1 MGFLDFLKKVI
12 NPAETPAEPHEKPPR
27 EYTPTTYNGLER
39 SYHYT
44 EVEVRVLWQ
53 FGGMYGKTCASAGM
67 YRGQTLELLPQKHE
81 GDKDA
86 VLVRWKDQDVA
97 VMRSNRMRDM
107 VRAWIS
113 DGLPVIAKA
122 YEVGGE
128 DNLLLEVAF
137 YGKAQHHASV
147 KKADN
152 SKYQLTPSLACLC
165 EKRFIAFD
173 LETTGFDAEKDR
185 IIEISAVK
193 FVDCKP
199 MDSFSTLIN
208 CGMPIPKEAS
218 EVNHIT
224 DSDVSDAPD
233 EPVAIKQFADFIGED
248 ALKGKDVLV
257 AHNAAFDSAFL
268 KAALRRCEMTSR
280 MKFVDTLTFSQRR
293 LPTLEN
299 HKLQTVASA
308 LDIQQQ
314 QAHRAEDDAHV
325 CGEVLAKLLT
335 DWLATERAKFE
346 ALLPEEQAMCLWV
359 YRTLKRQRCNV
370 DHLSFS
376 PSSYLSVNY
385 WHRAMRIKVRAQKP
399 YILVDEA
406 VTLPDGIDTAPAT
419 QTDGSGFIRVFFSA
433 PEELEW
439 LQPWIAATYKRV
451 AEETATA
458 WKEAKMRKNIQ
469 ATEDAQVR
477 LFL

>member
-1 MGFLDFLKKVI
+1 M
-12 NPAETPAEPHEKPPR
+12 
-27 EYTPTTYNGLER
+27 
-39 SYHYT
+39 
-44 EVEVRVLWQ
+44 
-53 FGGMYGKTCASAGM
+53 
-67 YRGQTLELLPQKHE
+67 
-81 GDKDA
+81 
-86 VLVRWKDQDVA
+86 
-97 VMRSNRMRDM
+97 
-107 VRAWIS
+107 
-113 DGLPVIAKA
+113 
-122 YEVGGE
+122 
-128 DNLLLEVAF
+128 
-137 YGKAQHHASV
+137 
-147 KKADN
+147 
-152 SKYQLTPSLACLC
+152 
-165 EKRFIAFD
+165 
-173 LETTGFDAEKDR
+173 
-185 IIEISAVK
+185 
-193 FVDCKP
+193 
-199 MDSFSTLIN
+199 
-208 CGMPIPKEAS
+208 
-218 EVNHIT
+218 
-224 DSDVSDAPD
+224 
-233 EPVAIKQFADFIGED
+233 
-248 ALKGKDVLV
+248 
-257 AHNAAFDSAFL
+257 
-268 KAALRRCEMTSR
+268 
-280 MKFVDTLTFSQRR
+280 
-293 LPTLEN
+293 
-299 HKLQTVASA
+299 ASA